1 MRAPP
6 RLAAALGRFVR
17 DERGAVI
24 AEGVLV
30 MPLMAWTWVALFI
43 YWDAYRLQTTAM
55 KASYTV
61 ADIVSR
67 QIVTL
72 DRAYIDGLHAVFG
85 YLLADSGPTRLR
97 VSSITFDADDNRYE
111 VLWSYSPTG
120 QPALTDADLAQ
131 MTARLPIIPDD
142 DTLIVVETSA
152 HCDPVLDVGI
162 ADFDYETLVVTRPRR
177 VPKIEFTSS

>member
-6 RLAAALGRFVR
+6 HLAAALRRFLR
-17 DERGAVI
+17 DEIGAI
-24 AEGVLV
+24 LHEGVLI
-30 MPLMAWTWVALFI
+30 MPLMAWTWVSLFI

-72 DRAYIDGLHAVFG
+72 DRAYITGLHEVFD
-85 YLLADSGPTRLR
+85 YLLADSAPTTLR

-120 QPALTDADLAQ
+120 QTALTTADLAL

-152 HCDPVLDVGI
+152 HYDPVLDVGI
-162 ADFDYETLVVTRPRR
+162 TEFDYDTFVVTRPRR
-177 VPKIEFTSS
+177 VPKIEFAAS